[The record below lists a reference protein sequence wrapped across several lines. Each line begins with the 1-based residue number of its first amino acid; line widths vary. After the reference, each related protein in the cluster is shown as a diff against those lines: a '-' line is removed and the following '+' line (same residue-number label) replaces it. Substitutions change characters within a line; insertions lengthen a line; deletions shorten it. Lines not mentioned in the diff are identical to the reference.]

1 LYDTVL
7 LATPDLGQR
16 QRSRRREVPTC
27 GAADT
32 WEGELERGKRLP
44 EVSRHSIVTRGSPDT
59 SGKVHIAAAIMRDGE
74 FCSDCHGGRSRL
86 SYRTVDLVVQ

>member
-1 LYDTVL
+1 VG
-7 LATPDLGQR
+7 PQIG
-16 QRSRRREVPTC
+16 
-27 GAADT
+27 T

-59 SGKVHIAAAIMRDGE
+59 SGKVHIAAAFMRDGE

-86 SYRTVDLVVQ
+86 SYRTVDLWYNRSLDCIVAKNCRCRIAIVR